1 MPNPEHAQERARQL
15 QLLTQRLAGVLSL
28 EEIGATV
35 IGQAH
40 EYLGASGSVAYVRD
54 DAGTPRL
61 VAHRGIS
68 DELAGQRATL
78 PFDADNL
85 PLARAIRTGASLWFT
100 SRAELVREFPM
111 LADSDA
117 ALDATAALP
126 LVFGGRTLGG
136 IAFSFRGAV
145 QLDPATRDLV
155 ETFALQCAQ
164 AVERARLYEGER
176 RARRRLEVLAETG
189 ENLTRA
195 RLDLAAVLQTV
206 CREVATRMPESC
218 TINLIAGDG
227 TLELAAVHHIDPEAE
242 QGIRMTL
249 AATPVHVGE
258 SALGI
263 VAATGEPLLMP
274 VVPFEALLAGTRPE
288 YRLHLERYPIGSLL
302 IVPLR
307 VPERVIG
314 TLTASRGRSRPPF
327 TLDDQRLLQ
336 DLADRSAFAIEN
348 ARLFEAE
355 LHARRL
361 RDDFLSIAGHEL
373 RTPLAALQL
382 QIQSIQ
388 GLATKGTFAAEPALL
403 VARLDKT
410 VRHVQ
415 RMEGLVAQLLDVSQ
429 LARGRLE
436 LVCEPVEVRALIGE
450 VLERFAEQARR
461 AECELALAAGEPVVG
476 NWDRSRLDQVLTNVI
491 GNALKYGAG
500 KPIAIRVER
509 AGERCRI
516 EVRDHGIG
524 IERDAQQRIFG
535 RFERAMSVRNYGGLG
550 LGLWISRQIVD
561 ALGGHITCDSAPG
574 MGTTFAI
581 ELPLGRE
588 AP

>member
-1 MPNPEHAQERARQL
+1 MPTTEHAHERARQL
-15 QLLTQRLAGVLSL
+15 QLLTQRLAGILSI

-40 EYLGASGSVAYVRD
+40 EYLRASGSVAYVRD
-54 DAGTPRL
+54 EAGTLRL
-61 VAHRGIS
+61 VAHRGIN
-68 DELAGQRATL
+68 DELAAARATL
-78 PFDADNL
+78 DL
-85 PLARAIRTGASLWFT
+85 
-100 SRAELVREFPM
+100 E
-111 LADSDA
+111 
-117 ALDATAALP
+117 AALP
-126 LVFGGRTLGG
+126 LAHAIRTLTSQWFSSREELVRAFPELAHSDHALDVTAAVPLVFAGRALGG
-136 IAFSFRGAV
+136 IAFSFHDPV
-145 QLDPATRDLV
+145 QLDPATRVLL

-164 AVERARLYEGER
+164 AVERTRLYEGER
-176 RARRRLEVLAETG
+176 RARRRLEVLAETS
-189 ENLTRA
+189 EALTRA
-195 RLDLAAVLQTV
+195 RLDLSAVLQTV

-218 TINLIAGDG
+218 TINLIAGDN

-263 VAATGEPLLMP
+263 VAASGEPLLVP
-274 VVPFEALLAGTRPE
+274 VVSFEALLAGTRPE
-288 YRLHLERYPIGSLL
+288 YRPHLERFPIASLL
-302 IVPLR
+302 VVPLR

-355 LHARRL
+355 LNARRL

-388 GLATKGTFAAEPALL
+388 GLATKGALAAEPALL

-450 VLERFAEQARR
+450 VLERFTEQARR
-461 AECELALAAGEPVVG
+461 AECELALEAGAPVTG

-500 KPIAIRVER
+500 KPIGIRAER

-516 EVRDHGIG
+516 AVRDHGIG

-561 ALGGHITCDSAPG
+561 ALGGHITCDSEPG

-581 ELPLGRE
+581 ELPLSNE